1 MHQSIEIRKV
11 KSYNMTHCQSSLHS
25 IEIED
30 DISATFELIKIL
42 HQYNSQNGWM
52 LLIAP
57 DHVPSKSLLDSCSI
71 DKSKLLVIRKKHLS
85 NLDYVLNSALNNGNF
100 SAVITWTNMLTKYQ
114 LASIAKVKS
123 SSNTNLYC
131 FTDQK
136 KPNNTFHMKK
146 NS

>member
-1 MHQSIEIRKV
+1 MLQTTDIRTI
-11 KSYNMTHCQSSLHS
+11 KSYDLNQTQSSINL

-30 DISATFELIKIL
+30 EISATFELMKIL
-42 HQYNSQNGWM
+42 HQYNSQSGWT

-57 DHVPSKSLLDSCSI
+57 DQVPSKSLLDSCSI

-100 SAVITWTNMLTKYQ
+100 SAVITWTNMLTEYQ
-114 LASIAKVKS
+114 LDLLAKTKI

-131 FTDQK
+131 FNDQK
-136 KPNNTFHMKK
+136 RTINNQHA
-146 NS
+146 S